1 MKVKSEFILKS
12 VAGQHIVVPIG
23 KEAAK
28 FHGMITLNETGKFLF
43 ENLKTKQT
51 LETLIDRLLDTYD
64 VTKQQATKDVQS
76 FVDILNKHNV
86 LES

>member
-1 MKVKSEFILKS
+1 LKVKSEFILKS

-51 LETLIDRLLDTYD
+51 LETLIDRLMDTYD
-64 VTKQQATKDVQS
+64 VTKEQATKDVQS

>member
-51 LETLIDRLLDTYD
+51 LETLIDRLMDTYD
-64 VTKQQATKDVQS
+64 VTKEQATKDVQS

>member
-43 ENLKTKQT
+43 ETLKTKQT
-51 LETLIDRLLDTYD
+51 LETLIDRLMNTYD
-64 VTKQQATKDVQS
+64 VTKKQATKDVQS

>member
-1 MKVKSEFILKS
+1 MKIKSEFILKS

-51 LETLIDRLLDTYD
+51 LETLIDRLMDTYD
-64 VTKQQATKDVQS
+64 VTKEQATKDVQS